1 MAEKTEKGD
10 ATPRTMELD
19 VSAESNRLYGLVC
32 EVLDV
37 PTLPSGTSSPRRS
50 KSIGTAQ
57 TPTSATPSTLLAVL
71 TVHLPQARSNL
82 DTVLKT
88 HRRPSPLTRFW
99 FPLLF
104 LPPAVLTLSRTL
116 LRNKKWM
123 QEQIRNSRETIRGF
137 FVQWVWEPLE
147 GIGKTLRQGGEGLG
161 VAPTTVEADKQVRG
175 RHGVQLASRE

>member
-1 MAEKTEKGD
+1 MD
-10 ATPRTMELD
+10 LD
-19 VSAESNRLYGLVC
+19 VSAEANRLYGLVC

-57 TPTSATPSTLLAVL
+57 TPVSATPSTLLAVL

-82 DTVLKT
+82 DSILKT

-104 LPPAVLTLSRTL
+104 LPPAVLILSRTL
-116 LRNKKWM
+116 LRNKEWM
-123 QEQIRNSRETIRGF
+123 QEQIRNSRETIRDSSCSGYGSLWKGSERHF
-137 FVQWVWEPLE
+137 
-147 GIGKTLRQGGEGLG
+147 
-161 VAPTTVEADKQVRG
+161 DKAARDS
-175 RHGVQLASRE
+175 ASRRRQSRRTSR